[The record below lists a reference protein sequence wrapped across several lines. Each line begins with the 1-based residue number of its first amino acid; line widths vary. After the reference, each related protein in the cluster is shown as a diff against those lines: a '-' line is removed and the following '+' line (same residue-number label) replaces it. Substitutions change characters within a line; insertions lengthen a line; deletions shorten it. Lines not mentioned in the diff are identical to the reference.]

1 MSRSL
6 KKGPYIDP
14 RLMEKIAKVKKGDRT
29 IIKTW
34 SRDCSI
40 TPEMVGFTFGVHNGK
55 EHVVVLIT
63 EDMVGHKLG
72 EFSPTTRFQRHGGKM
87 QRDLEAGAEQKEA
100 AKVEAAG
107 KAGAGVKAP
116 AAKK

>member
-6 KKGPYIDP
+6 KKGPWIDP
-14 RLMEKIAKVKKGDRT
+14 RLLEKMGKVKKGDRV

-40 TPEMVGFTFGVHNGK
+40 APEMVGFTFGVHNGK
-55 EHVVVLIT
+55 EHIAVFIA

-72 EFSPTTRFQRHGGKM
+72 EFAPSTIFKRHGGKM
-87 QRDLEAGAEQKEA
+87 QRDLELKVEGAEA
-100 AKVEAAG
+100 AKTEAVA
-107 KAGAGVKAP
+107 KPVATKPVK
-116 AAKK
+116 